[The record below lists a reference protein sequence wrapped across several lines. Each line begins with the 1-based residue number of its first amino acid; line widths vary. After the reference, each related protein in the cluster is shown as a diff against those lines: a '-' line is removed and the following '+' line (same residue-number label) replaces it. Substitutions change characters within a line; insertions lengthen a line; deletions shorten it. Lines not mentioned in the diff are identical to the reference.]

1 MTRRQGQVLGL
12 ICAGKS
18 NTRIARELRISE
30 YTVKRYVTMLFNQYG
45 VDCRTAL
52 AVTAI
57 ARGQAEAADLADR
70 DRLAS

>member
-12 ICAGKS
+12 VCVGLT
-18 NTRIARELRISE
+18 NHQIARALGISE
-30 YTVKRYVTMLFNQYG
+30 YTVKQYVTGLLAEYG
-45 VDCRTAL
+45 VGSRTAL